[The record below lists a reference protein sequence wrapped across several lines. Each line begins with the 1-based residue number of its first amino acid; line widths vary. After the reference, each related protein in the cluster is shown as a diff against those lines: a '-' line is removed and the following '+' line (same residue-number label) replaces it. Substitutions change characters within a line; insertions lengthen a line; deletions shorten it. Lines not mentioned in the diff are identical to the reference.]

1 MSRNENL
8 FKARLIKFNNQKL
21 IYMEQ
26 FMTYMRPFA
35 SAGNT
40 VLLWDSCDMAG
51 YFLGYAA
58 AYHNR
63 SY

>member
-1 MSRNENL
+1 MSRNGNVS
-8 FKARLIKFNNQKL
+8 KATLIKFNNQKL

-51 YFLGYAA
+51 YVLGYVAA
-58 AYHNR
+58 CHNR

>member
-35 SAGNT
+35 LAGNT

-51 YFLGYAA
+51 YFLG
-58 AYHNR
+58 
-63 SY
+63 